1 MNNERPGIA
10 FEDLERAVDLA
21 VTEARRKGVDD
32 RGCAVLAALLRE
44 RRVRRAVRLAGIP
57 EGSFRRERTKI
68 LRALDASRLDELR
81 IRYLLQAQAERLT
94 ATSRD

>member
-32 RGCAVLAALLRE
+32 RGCAALLRE